1 MAKMAFTKAK
11 LFANLTENV
20 CKSYTFRCIS
30 SNSKLYQQP
39 DSNRYEIHDITHT
52 FLTSKFLFMLIII
65 QTSHSCFFY
74 SRHGKYKD
82 LQSQKTYLCGIPIG
96 HCSKLQQQQRAEH
109 EKLRH
114 WLSTSNNPKMVQSFM
129 PTIVGQFPTGLQPY
143 MKLMRIDK
151 PIGSW
156 LLFWPCGWSLGLAA
170 PPGVIYPDPTLLGIF
185 AAGAFVMRGAGCTIN
200 DLWDKNIDLKVART
214 RTRPITR

>member
-1 MAKMAFTKAK
+1 MCVIFIHSDVSPQTLNYINNQILIGMR
-11 LFANLTENV
+11 L
-20 CKSYTFRCIS
+20 IS
-30 SNSKLYQQP
+30 IYLNS
-39 DSNRYEIHDITHT
+39 SARYN
-52 FLTSKFLFMLIII
+52 F
-65 QTSHSCFFY
+65 CFFY
-74 SRHGKYKD
+74 SRHGKHKA
-82 LQSQKTYLCGIPIG
+82 LQSQKTYFCGIPIG
-96 HCSKLQQQQRAEH
+96 HCSKLQQQQQRTEH
-109 EKLRH
+109 EKLRN
-114 WLSTSNNPKMVQSFM
+114 WLSTSNNPKFVQSFM
-129 PTIVGQFPTGLQPY
+129 PTVVGQFPIGVQPY